1 MCRMLN
7 MIRMELFRM
16 FKTKSLYVIW
26 MVMIA
31 CVFLTNGL
39 SAEEIKTYSMEEK
52 QEMYEAAMDGEES
65 GNLGMDVTLP
75 TKPGADVS
83 VFDGFYANV
92 KGKFIALF
100 MVIFTVLYATADITS
115 GYVKNIAGQV
125 RNRGNLIFAKAVAL
139 LLYVVLTML
148 LFIGVQM
155 LSNAIS
161 YQKLVMGPGKEFFQ
175 YAAMQTFL
183 HFALVMVIM
192 CVAVVLRNNVIS
204 MMISVCVCMNVLIM
218 LYGVVDQA
226 VEKLG
231 IHDFHMMD
239 YTVSGKIVNL
249 GMNAAPKTMGMAVM
263 VGVVFIVVM
272 LAISMTVFQKRD
284 I

>member
-31 CVFLTNGL
+31 YVFLTNSL
-39 SAEEIKTYSMEEK
+39 SAEEILTFSMEEK

-92 KGKFIALF
+92 HGKFVALF

-115 GYVKNIAGQV
+115 GYVKNIVGQV
-125 RNRGNLIFAKAVAL
+125 KNRGNLILAKSVAL
-139 LLYVVLTML
+139 LFYTILTML
-148 LFIGVQM
+148 LFTGVQM
-155 LSNAIS
+155 LSNAVF
-161 YQKLVMGPGKEFFQ
+161 YPAFVMGPGKEFFQ
-175 YAAMQTFL
+175 YAVMQTLL

-204 MMISVCVCMNVLIM
+204 MMVSVCLCMNVLVM
-218 LYGVVDQA
+218 LYGVVDKA
-226 VEKLG
+226 VTKMG
-231 IHDFHMMD
+231 IKDFHIID

-249 GMNAAPKTMGMAVM
+249 GMNAAPKTMGMAAL
-263 VGVVFIVVM
+263 VGIVFIVVM

>member
-1 MCRMLN
+1 MLD

-26 MVMIA
+26 AAMAA
-31 CVFLTNGL
+31 CLFFANSL
-39 SAEEIKTYSMEEK
+39 SAEEIQTYTMEEK
-52 QEMYEAAMDGEES
+52 QEMYEAAMSDEDEDIIF
-65 GNLGMDVTLP
+65 GMYVTLP
-75 TKPGADVS
+75 TKPGEAVS

-92 KGKFIALF
+92 HGKFVALF

-125 RNRGNLIFAKAVAL
+125 KNRGNLILAKSVAL
-139 LLYVVLTML
+139 LLYTIFTML
-148 LFIGVQM
+148 LFTGAQM
-155 LSNAIS
+155 LSNAVL
-161 YQKLVMGPGKEFFQ
+161 YNEFVMGPGKEFFQ
-175 YAAMQTFL
+175 YAALQTLL
-183 HFALVMVIM
+183 HFALIMVIM
-192 CVAVVLRNNVIS
+192 CIAVVLHNNVIS
-204 MMISVCVCMNVLIM
+204 MMISVCLCMNVLVM
-218 LYGVVDQA
+218 LYGVVDKA
-226 VEKLG
+226 VTKIG
-231 IHDFHMMD
+231 IQDFHIMD

>member
-1 MCRMLN
+1 MLN

-231 IHDFHMMD
+231 IHDFHVMD

-249 GMNAAPKTMGMAVM
+249 GMNAAPKTMGMAAL
-263 VGVVFIVVM
+263 VGIVFIVVM

>member
-1 MCRMLN
+1 MLN

-26 MVMIA
+26 MVMAA
-31 CVFLTNGL
+31 CVFLTNSL
-39 SAEEIKTYSMEEK
+39 SAEEILTFSMEEK

-75 TKPGADVS
+75 TKPGEDVS

-125 RNRGNLIFAKAVAL
+125 RNRGNLIFAKAAAL

-175 YAAMQTFL
+175 YAAMQTLL

-239 YTVSGKIVNL
+239 YTVSGKIVTL
-249 GMNAAPKTMGMAVM
+249 GMNAAPKTIGMAAL
-263 VGVVFIVVM
+263 VGIVFIVVM

>member
-1 MCRMLN
+1 MDGYDCLC
-7 MIRMELFRM
+7 F
-16 FKTKSLYVIW
+16 F
-26 MVMIA
+26 
-31 CVFLTNGL
+31 TNSL
-39 SAEEIKTYSMEEK
+39 SAEEILTFSMEEK

-65 GNLGMDVTLP
+65 GNLGMDVILP

-125 RNRGNLIFAKAVAL
+125 RNRGNLIFAKAAAF

-161 YQKLVMGPGKEFFQ
+161 YRKLVIGPGKEFFQ
-175 YAAMQTFL
+175 YAAMQTLL

-239 YTVSGKIVNL
+239 YTVSGKIVTL
-249 GMNAAPKTMGMAVM
+249 GMNAAPKTMGMAAL
-263 VGVVFIVVM
+263 VGIVFIVVM
-272 LAISMTVFQKRD
+272 LTISMTVFQKRD

>member
-1 MCRMLN
+1 MLN

-26 MVMIA
+26 AAMAA
-31 CVFLTNGL
+31 CLFFANSL
-39 SAEEIKTYSMEEK
+39 SAEEIQTYTMEEK
-52 QEMYEAAMDGEES
+52 QEMYEAAMSDEDEDIIF
-65 GNLGMDVTLP
+65 GMYVTLP
-75 TKPGADVS
+75 TKPGEAVS

-92 KGKFIALF
+92 HGKFVALF

-125 RNRGNLIFAKAVAL
+125 KNRGNLILAKSVAL
-139 LLYVVLTML
+139 LLYTIFTML
-148 LFIGVQM
+148 LFTGAQM
-155 LSNAIS
+155 LSNAVL
-161 YQKLVMGPGKEFFQ
+161 YNEFVMGPGKEFFQ
-175 YAAMQTFL
+175 YAALQTVL
-183 HFALVMVIM
+183 HFALIMVIM
-192 CVAVVLRNNVIS
+192 CIAVVLHNNVIS
-204 MMISVCVCMNVLIM
+204 MMISVCLCMNVLVM
-218 LYGVVDQA
+218 LYGVVDKA
-226 VEKLG
+226 VTKIG
-231 IHDFHMMD
+231 IQDFHIMD

>member
-1 MCRMLN
+1 MLN

-31 CVFLTNGL
+31 CVFLTNSL
-39 SAEEIKTYSMEEK
+39 SAEEILTFSMEEK

-92 KGKFIALF
+92 HGKFVALF

-115 GYVKNIAGQV
+115 GYVKNIVGQV
-125 RNRGNLIFAKAVAL
+125 KNRGNLILAKSVAL
-139 LLYVVLTML
+139 LFYTILTML
-148 LFIGVQM
+148 LFTGVQM
-155 LSNAIS
+155 LSNAVF
-161 YQKLVMGPGKEFFQ
+161 YPAFVMGPGKEFFQ
-175 YAAMQTFL
+175 YAVMQTLL

-204 MMISVCVCMNVLIM
+204 MMVSVCLCMNVLVM

-239 YTVSGKIVNL
+239 YTVSGKIVTL
-249 GMNAAPKTMGMAVM
+249 GMNAAPKTMGMAAL
-263 VGVVFIVVM
+263 VGIVFIVVM

>member
-1 MCRMLN
+1 MLN
-7 MIRMELFRM
+7 MIRMEVFRM

-31 CVFLTNGL
+31 CVFLTNSL
-39 SAEEIKTYSMEEK
+39 SAEEILTFSMEEK

-125 RNRGNLIFAKAVAL
+125 RNRGNLIFAKAAAL

-148 LFIGVQM
+148 LFIGVQT

-175 YAAMQTFL
+175 YAAMQTLL

-204 MMISVCVCMNVLIM
+204 MMISVCVCMNILIM

-231 IHDFHMMD
+231 IHDFHMID

-249 GMNAAPKTMGMAVM
+249 GINAAPKAMGMAAL
-263 VGVVFIVVM
+263 VGIVFIVVM

>member
-1 MCRMLN
+1 MLN
-7 MIRMELFRM
+7 MIRMEVFRM

-31 CVFLTNGL
+31 CVFLTNSL
-39 SAEEIKTYSMEEK
+39 SAEEILTFSMEEK

-125 RNRGNLIFAKAVAL
+125 RNRGNLIFAKAAAL

-148 LFIGVQM
+148 LFIGVQT

-161 YQKLVMGPGKEFFQ
+161 YQKLVMEPGKEFFQ
-175 YAAMQTFL
+175 YAAMQTLL
-183 HFALVMVIM
+183 HFAFVMVIM

-204 MMISVCVCMNVLIM
+204 MMISVCVCMNILIM

-231 IHDFHMMD
+231 IHDFHMID

-263 VGVVFIVVM
+263 VGVVFIVIM

>member
-1 MCRMLN
+1 MLN
-7 MIRMELFRM
+7 MIRMEVFRM

-31 CVFLTNGL
+31 CVFLTNSL
-39 SAEEIKTYSMEEK
+39 SAEEILTFSMEEK

-125 RNRGNLIFAKAVAL
+125 RNRGNLIFAKAAAL

-148 LFIGVQM
+148 LFIGVQT

-175 YAAMQTFL
+175 YAAMQTLL

-204 MMISVCVCMNVLIM
+204 MMISVCVCMNILIM
-218 LYGVVDQA
+218 LYGVVDKA

-231 IHDFHMMD
+231 IHDFHMID

-249 GMNAAPKTMGMAVM
+249 GMNAAPKAMGMAAL
-263 VGVVFIVVM
+263 VGIVFIVVM

>member
-1 MCRMLN
+1 MLN

-31 CVFLTNGL
+31 CVFLTNSL
-39 SAEEIKTYSMEEK
+39 SAEEILTFSMEEK
-52 QEMYEAAMDGEES
+52 QEMYEAAMDGEKS

-125 RNRGNLIFAKAVAL
+125 RNRGNLIFAKAAAL

-155 LSNAIS
+155 LSNAIY
-161 YQKLVMGPGKEFFQ
+161 YQKLVMGLGKEFFQ
-175 YAAMQTFL
+175 YAVMQTLL

-192 CVAVVLRNNVIS
+192 CLAVVLRNNVIS

-239 YTVSGKIVNL
+239 YTVSGKIVTL
-249 GMNAAPKTMGMAVM
+249 GMNAAPKTMGMAAL
-263 VGVVFIVVM
+263 VGIVFIVVM

>member
-1 MCRMLN
+1 MLN
-7 MIRMELFRM
+7 MIRMEVFRM

-26 MVMIA
+26 AAMAA
-31 CVFLTNGL
+31 CLFFANSL
-39 SAEEIKTYSMEEK
+39 SAEEIQTYTMEEK
-52 QEMYEAAMDGEES
+52 QEMYEAAMSDEDEDIIF
-65 GNLGMDVTLP
+65 GMYVTLP
-75 TKPGADVS
+75 TKPGEAVS

-92 KGKFIALF
+92 HGKFVALF

-125 RNRGNLIFAKAVAL
+125 KNRGNLILAKSVAL
-139 LLYVVLTML
+139 LLYTIFTML
-148 LFIGVQM
+148 LFTGAQM
-155 LSNAIS
+155 LSNAVL
-161 YQKLVMGPGKEFFQ
+161 YNEFVMGPGKEFFQ
-175 YAAMQTFL
+175 YAALQTLL
-183 HFALVMVIM
+183 HFALIMVIM
-192 CVAVVLRNNVIS
+192 CIAVVLHNNVIS
-204 MMISVCVCMNVLIM
+204 MMISVCLCMNVLVM
-218 LYGVVDQA
+218 LYGVVDKA
-226 VEKLG
+226 VTKIG
-231 IHDFHMMD
+231 IQDFHIMD

>member
-1 MCRMLN
+1 MLN
-7 MIRMELFRM
+7 MMRMELFRM

-31 CVFLTNGL
+31 CVFLTNSL
-39 SAEEIKTYSMEEK
+39 SAEEILTFSMEEK

-125 RNRGNLIFAKAVAL
+125 RNRGNLIFAKAAAL

-155 LSNAIS
+155 FSNAIS

-175 YAAMQTFL
+175 YAAMQTLL

-192 CVAVVLRNNVIS
+192 CLAVVLRNNVIS

-239 YTVSGKIVNL
+239 YTVSGKIVTL
-249 GMNAAPKTMGMAVM
+249 GMNAAPKTMGMAAL
-263 VGVVFIVVM
+263 VGIVFIVVM

>member
-1 MCRMLN
+1 MLN

-31 CVFLTNGL
+31 CVFLTNSL
-39 SAEEIKTYSMEEK
+39 SAEEILTFSMEEK

-75 TKPGADVS
+75 TKPGEDVS

-125 RNRGNLIFAKAVAL
+125 RNRGNLILAKAAAL

-175 YAAMQTFL
+175 YAAMQTLL

-204 MMISVCVCMNVLIM
+204 MTIGVCLCMNVLIM

-226 VEKLG
+226 VAKMG
-231 IHDFHMMD
+231 IQDFHMMD
-239 YTVSGKIVNL
+239 YTVSGKIVTL
-249 GMNAAPKTMGMAVM
+249 GMNAAPKTIGMAAL
-263 VGVVFIVVM
+263 VGIVFIVVM

>member
-1 MCRMLN
+1 MLN
-7 MIRMELFRM
+7 MIRMEVFRM

-31 CVFLTNGL
+31 CVFLTNSL
-39 SAEEIKTYSMEEK
+39 SAEEILTFSMEEK

-125 RNRGNLIFAKAVAL
+125 RNRGNLIFAKAAAL

-148 LFIGVQM
+148 LFIGVQT

-175 YAAMQTFL
+175 YAALQTLL
-183 HFALVMVIM
+183 HFALIMVIM
-192 CVAVVLRNNVIS
+192 CIAVVLHNNVIS
-204 MMISVCVCMNVLIM
+204 MMISVCVCMNILIM

-231 IHDFHMMD
+231 IHDFHMID

-249 GMNAAPKTMGMAVM
+249 GINAAPKAMGMAAL
-263 VGVVFIVVM
+263 VGIVFIVVM

>member
-1 MCRMLN
+1 MFN

-31 CVFLTNGL
+31 CVFLTNSL
-39 SAEEIKTYSMEEK
+39 SAEEIITFSMEEK

-125 RNRGNLIFAKAVAL
+125 RNRGNLIFAKAAAL

-175 YAAMQTFL
+175 YAAMQTLL

-204 MMISVCVCMNVLIM
+204 MMISVCVCMNILIM

-231 IHDFHMMD
+231 IHDFHVMD

-249 GMNAAPKTMGMAVM
+249 GVNAAPKTIGMAAL
-263 VGVVFIVVM
+263 VGIVFIVVM

>member
-1 MCRMLN
+1 MLN

-26 MVMIA
+26 AAMAA
-31 CVFLTNGL
+31 CLFFANSL
-39 SAEEIKTYSMEEK
+39 SAEEIQTYTMEEK
-52 QEMYEAAMDGEES
+52 QEMYEAAMSDEDEDIIF
-65 GNLGMDVTLP
+65 GMYVTLP
-75 TKPGADVS
+75 TKPGEAVS

-92 KGKFIALF
+92 HGKFVALF

-125 RNRGNLIFAKAVAL
+125 KNRGNLILAKSVAL
-139 LLYVVLTML
+139 LLYTIFTML
-148 LFIGVQM
+148 LFTGAQM
-155 LSNAIS
+155 LSNAVL
-161 YQKLVMGPGKEFFQ
+161 YNEFVMGPGKEFLQ
-175 YAAMQTFL
+175 YAALQTLL
-183 HFALVMVIM
+183 HFALIMVIM
-192 CVAVVLRNNVIS
+192 CIAVVLHNNVIS
-204 MMISVCVCMNVLIM
+204 MMISVCLCMNVLVM
-218 LYGVVDQA
+218 LYGVVDKA
-226 VEKLG
+226 VTKIG
-231 IHDFHMMD
+231 IQDFHIMD

>member
-1 MCRMLN
+1 MLN

-31 CVFLTNGL
+31 CVFLTNSL
-39 SAEEIKTYSMEEK
+39 SAEEIITFSMEEK

-125 RNRGNLIFAKAVAL
+125 RNRGNLIFAKAAAL

-175 YAAMQTFL
+175 YAAMQTLL

-204 MMISVCVCMNVLIM
+204 MMISVCVCMNILIM

-231 IHDFHMMD
+231 IHDFHVMD

-249 GMNAAPKTMGMAVM
+249 GMNAAPKTMGMAAL
-263 VGVVFIVVM
+263 VGIVFIVVM

>member
-1 MCRMLN
+1 MLN
-7 MIRMELFRM
+7 MIRMEVFRM

-31 CVFLTNGL
+31 CVFLTNSL
-39 SAEEIKTYSMEEK
+39 SAEEILTFSMEEK

-125 RNRGNLIFAKAVAL
+125 RNRGNLIFAKAAAL

-148 LFIGVQM
+148 LFIGVQT

-175 YAAMQTFL
+175 YAALQTLL
-183 HFALVMVIM
+183 HFALIMVIM
-192 CVAVVLRNNVIS
+192 CIAVVLHNNVIS
-204 MMISVCVCMNVLIM
+204 MMISVCVCMNILIM

-231 IHDFHMMD
+231 IHDFHMID

-249 GMNAAPKTMGMAVM
+249 GMNAAPKAMGMAAL
-263 VGVVFIVVM
+263 VGIVSIVVM

>member
-1 MCRMLN
+1 MLN
-7 MIRMELFRM
+7 MIRMEVFRM

-31 CVFLTNGL
+31 CVFLTNSL
-39 SAEEIKTYSMEEK
+39 SAEEIKTFSMEEK

-125 RNRGNLIFAKAVAL
+125 RNRGNLIFAKAAAL

-175 YAAMQTFL
+175 YAAMQTLL

-204 MMISVCVCMNVLIM
+204 MMISVCVCMNILIM
-218 LYGVVDQA
+218 LYGVVNQA

-231 IHDFHMMD
+231 IHDFHVMD

-249 GMNAAPKTMGMAVM
+249 GMNAAPKTMGMAAL
-263 VGVVFIVVM
+263 VGIVFIVVM

>member
-1 MCRMLN
+1 MLN

-31 CVFLTNGL
+31 CVFLTNSL
-39 SAEEIKTYSMEEK
+39 SAEEILTFSMEEK

-125 RNRGNLIFAKAVAL
+125 RNRGNLIFAKAAAL

-155 LSNAIS
+155 FSNAIS

-175 YAAMQTFL
+175 YAAMQTLL

-192 CVAVVLRNNVIS
+192 CLAVVLRNNVIS

-239 YTVSGKIVNL
+239 YTVSGKIVTL
-249 GMNAAPKTMGMAVM
+249 GMNAAPKTMGMAAL
-263 VGVVFIVVM
+263 VGIVFIVVM

>member
-1 MCRMLN
+1 MLN

-26 MVMIA
+26 ASMAA
-31 CVFLTNGL
+31 CLFFANSL
-39 SAEEIKTYSMEEK
+39 SAEEIQTYTMEEK
-52 QEMYEAAMDGEES
+52 QEMYEAAMSDEDEDIIF
-65 GNLGMDVTLP
+65 GMYVTLP
-75 TKPGADVS
+75 TKPGEAVS

-92 KGKFIALF
+92 HGKFVALF

-125 RNRGNLIFAKAVAL
+125 KNRGNLILAKSVAL
-139 LLYVVLTML
+139 LLYTIFTML
-148 LFIGVQM
+148 LFTGAQM
-155 LSNAIS
+155 LSNAVL
-161 YQKLVMGPGKEFFQ
+161 YNEFVMGPGKEFFQ
-175 YAAMQTFL
+175 YAALQTLL
-183 HFALVMVIM
+183 HFALIMVIM
-192 CVAVVLRNNVIS
+192 CIAVVLHNNVIS
-204 MMISVCVCMNVLIM
+204 MMISVCLCMNVLVM
-218 LYGVVDQA
+218 LYGVVDKA
-226 VEKLG
+226 VTKIG
-231 IHDFHMMD
+231 IQDFHIMD

-272 LAISMTVFQKRD
+272 LAISMTVFKKRD

>member
-1 MCRMLN
+1 MLN

-16 FKTKSLYVIW
+16 FKTKSLYIIW

-31 CVFLTNGL
+31 CVFFTNSL
-39 SAEEIKTYSMEEK
+39 SAEEILTFSMEEK
-52 QEMYEAAMDGEES
+52 QEMYEAAMGGEES

-125 RNRGNLIFAKAVAL
+125 RNRGNLIFAKAAAL

-175 YAAMQTFL
+175 YAAMQTLL

-239 YTVSGKIVNL
+239 YTVSGKIVTL
-249 GMNAAPKTMGMAVM
+249 GMNAAPKTMGMAAL
-263 VGVVFIVVM
+263 VGIVFIVVM

>member
-1 MCRMLN
+1 MLN

-31 CVFLTNGL
+31 CVFLTNSL
-39 SAEEIKTYSMEEK
+39 SAEEILTFSMEEK

-125 RNRGNLIFAKAVAL
+125 RNRGNLIFAKAAAL

-148 LFIGVQM
+148 LFIGVQT

-175 YAAMQTFL
+175 YAALQTLL
-183 HFALVMVIM
+183 HFALITVIM

-204 MMISVCVCMNVLIM
+204 MMISVCLCMNVLVM
-218 LYGVVDQA
+218 LYGVVDKA
-226 VEKLG
+226 VTKIG
-231 IHDFHMMD
+231 IQDFHIMD

>member
-1 MCRMLN
+1 MLN

-26 MVMIA
+26 AAMAA
-31 CVFLTNGL
+31 CLFFANSL
-39 SAEEIKTYSMEEK
+39 SAEEIQTYTMEEK
-52 QEMYEAAMDGEES
+52 QEMYEAAMSDEDEDIIF
-65 GNLGMDVTLP
+65 GMYVTLP
-75 TKPGADVS
+75 TKPGEAVS

-92 KGKFIALF
+92 HGKFVALF

-125 RNRGNLIFAKAVAL
+125 KNRGNLILAKSVAL
-139 LLYVVLTML
+139 LLYTIFTML
-148 LFIGVQM
+148 LFTGAQM
-155 LSNAIS
+155 LSNAVL
-161 YQKLVMGPGKEFFQ
+161 YNEFVMGPGKEFFQ
-175 YAAMQTFL
+175 YAALQTLL
-183 HFALVMVIM
+183 HFALIMVIM
-192 CVAVVLRNNVIS
+192 CIAVVLHNNVIS
-204 MMISVCVCMNVLIM
+204 MMISVCLCMNVLVM
-218 LYGVVDQA
+218 LYGVVDKA
-226 VEKLG
+226 VTKIG
-231 IHDFHMMD
+231 IQDFHIMD

-249 GMNAAPKTMGMAVM
+249 GMNAALKTMGMAVM

>member
-1 MCRMLN
+1 MLN

-31 CVFLTNGL
+31 CVFLTNSL
-39 SAEEIKTYSMEEK
+39 SAEEILTFSMEEK

-125 RNRGNLIFAKAVAL
+125 RNRGNLIFAKAAAL

-175 YAAMQTFL
+175 YAAMQTLL

-226 VEKLG
+226 VAKMG
-231 IHDFHMMD
+231 IQDFHMMD
-239 YTVSGKIVNL
+239 YTVSGKIVTL
-249 GMNAAPKTMGMAVM
+249 GMNVAPKTMGMAAL
-263 VGVVFIVVM
+263 VGIVFIVVM
-272 LAISMTVFQKRD
+272 LTISMTVFQKRD

>member
-1 MCRMLN
+1 MLN
-7 MIRMELFRM
+7 MIRMEVFRM

-31 CVFLTNGL
+31 CVFLTNSL
-39 SAEEIKTYSMEEK
+39 SAEEILTFSMEEK

-125 RNRGNLIFAKAVAL
+125 RNRGNLIFAKAAAL

-148 LFIGVQM
+148 LFIGVQT

-175 YAAMQTFL
+175 YAALQTLL
-183 HFALVMVIM
+183 HFALIMVIM
-192 CVAVVLRNNVIS
+192 CIAVVLHNNVIS
-204 MMISVCVCMNVLIM
+204 MMISVCVCMNILIM

-231 IHDFHMMD
+231 IHDFHMID